1 MGVIN
6 YGEYIPP
13 CNLYLIN
20 TMKHS
25 HNTIIITGGGSGIGR
40 ELARRWQADGNT
52 VIVAG
57 RNMENLRETIG
68 DLDTMYAYEL
78 DMTSEESIELFAKT
92 VLEKHLE
99 VNVLVNNAGIMGF
112 ENITARRDMS
122 HAEKVINT
130 NLLGPIRLINAFID
144 HLQSVENA
152 AIVNVSSGLAFVP
165 LPISPTYS
173 ASKAAIHSYTESLR
187 RQLDGKIEVIEIAP
201 PGVRTELNPGQSENE
216 DYMPL
221 DAFID
226 EVMMLLQ
233 QEPTPSE
240 VLVEQVKPLRFA
252 ERDLKFDA
260 ILKNMPAK
268 LK

>member
-1 MGVIN
+1 
-6 YGEYIPP
+6 
-13 CNLYLIN
+13 
-20 TMKHS
+20 MKHS
-25 HNTIIITGGGSGIGR
+25 HNTIVVTGGGSGIGR
-40 ELARRWQADGNT
+40 ALARRWQAAGNT

-57 RNMENLRETIG
+57 RNMKNLRETIG
-68 DLDTMYAYEL
+68 DLDNVYAYEL

-92 VLEKHLE
+92 VLEKHPE

-112 ENITARRDMS
+112 EDITARRDMD
-122 HAEKVINT
+122 HAEKVIDT
-130 NLLGPIRLINAFID
+130 NLLGPIRLINAFIE
-144 HLQSVENA
+144 HLHSVKDSV
-152 AIVNVSSGLAFVP
+152 IVNVSSGLAFVP

-173 ASKAAIHSYTESLR
+173 ASKAALHSYTQSLR
-187 RQLDGKIEVIEIAP
+187 CQLEGQIEVIEIAP